1 MKILLAVSGGIDS
14 MYMANRAPEL
24 FPGACF
30 AVAHCNFHLRG
41 EESDGDAAFV
51 QAWCRERGLE
61 CFCADFDTLQRAS
74 EAGVSVEMAARE
86 LRYKWFLEL
95 CLREGFGAVAVAHN
109 ANDNAETLLLNMLRG
124 CGSKGMCAM
133 DASSKLLGTE
143 SVMLLRPLLGTLRGQ
158 IREYMVSKGLEWRE
172 DSSNAQSDYRRNL
185 LRNKVFPL
193 LESINPSAVS
203 TLCSDISRLRQTQA
217 VADDYFEAA
226 LESICAPDGSV
237 DVRALLALRHWKYV
251 LWRLLEDSGIS
262 SATLE
267 KMYALLERYGAEPAG
282 TVTLS
287 GKVFQTPKRLISFVG
302 KRMVVRPR

>member
-41 EESDGDAAFV
+41 EESDADAAFV
-51 QAWCRERGLE
+51 EEWCRERELE
-61 CFCADFDTLQRAS
+61 CFRADFDTLGEAS
-74 EAGVSVEMAARE
+74 RTGVSVEMAARK
-86 LRYKWFLEL
+86 LRYSWFLEL
-95 CLREGFGAVAVAHN
+95 CLREGFDATAVAHN

-133 DASSKLLGTE
+133 DTSSQLMGSE
-143 SVMLLRPLLGTLRGQ
+143 SVRLLRPLLGTLREE
-158 IREYMVSKGLEWRE
+158 IRGYMVEHGLGWRE
-172 DSSNAQSDYRRNL
+172 DSTNAESDYRRNL

-203 TLCSDISRLRQTQA
+203 TLCGDISRLRQTQA
-217 VADDYFEAA
+217 VADDYYEAA
-226 LESICAPDGSV
+226 LEGICAPDGSV